1 MMPDRKITIG
11 SVCFIIDESNNK
23 VLLLDRAREPMKG
36 MLTGVGGKTNFDED
50 ILSSCIREIKE
61 ETGLVANK
69 PSLKGVLKTLLEGG
83 DSSWILF
90 VYTCSDFSGEIG
102 DCPEGILKWND
113 IAGISDL
120 KLIGFIREI
129 IPCVF
134 SDEIFFEGTITHDS
148 KGNIIEKMFFVK
160 Q

>member
-1 MMPDRKITIG
+1 MPDRKITVG

-36 MLTGVGGKTNFDED
+36 MLTGVGGKTNVDED
-50 ILSSCIREIKE
+50 IFSSCIREIKE

-69 PSLKGVLKTLLEGG
+69 LSLKGVLKTLLAGG

-90 VYTCSDFSGEIG
+90 VYTCSDYSGEVV
-102 DCPEGILKWND
+102 DCPEGILMWSD
-113 IAGISDL
+113 ITGISDL
-120 KLIGFIREI
+120 KLIGFIKEI
-129 IPCVF
+129 IPFVF
-134 SDEIFFEGTITHDS
+134 SDETFFEGTITHDS
-148 KGNIIEKMFFVK
+148 RGNITEKKFSLK